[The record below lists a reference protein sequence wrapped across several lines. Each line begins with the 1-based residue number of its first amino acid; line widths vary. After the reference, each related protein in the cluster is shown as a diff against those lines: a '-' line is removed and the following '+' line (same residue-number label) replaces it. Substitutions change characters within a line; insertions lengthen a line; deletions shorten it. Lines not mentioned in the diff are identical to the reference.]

1 LKVLGRKRGHSES
14 RTNNETKRTKTPKT
28 RPIRTRS
35 VPFEPIKNPVFHRVR
50 REEFYLDYID
60 DDNNPD
66 RFISGEELEKR
77 KVVVLRYQARDINNI
92 MLEITR
98 ASKQNYLRWL
108 ENYKVQLSLREKEL
122 LLQIQELNL
131 QIDSFLSKEGNSK
144 Y

>member
-1 LKVLGRKRGHSES
+1 
-14 RTNNETKRTKTPKT
+14 
-28 RPIRTRS
+28 
-35 VPFEPIKNPVFHRVR
+35 
-50 REEFYLDYID
+50 
-60 DDNNPD
+60 
-66 RFISGEELEKR
+66 
-77 KVVVLRYQARDINNI
+77 